1 MAQVDFVNYFS
12 ILFWFYILFI
22 VYYLINYSIILPSIY
37 SLLKVRFNIYVKYF
51 IKLKLQFNYYIKN
64 VINFI
69 ILKNIFYIIFFL
81 LKKYIYIYF
90 K

>member
-12 ILFWFYILFI
+12 ILFWFYILFV

-37 SLLKVRFNIYVKYF
+37 SLLKVRYNIYVKYF
-51 IKLKLQFNYYIKN
+51 IKLKLQLNYYIKN
-64 VINFI
+64 IINFI
-69 ILKNIFYIIFFL
+69 VIKNIFFL
-81 LKKYIYIYF
+81 LYFLLKKNIYIYF

>member
-12 ILFWFYILFI
+12 ILFWFYICFI

-51 IKLKLQFNYYIKN
+51 LKLKLQFNYYIKN
-64 VINFI
+64 VINYI

-81 LKKYIYIYF
+81 LKKYIYIYY